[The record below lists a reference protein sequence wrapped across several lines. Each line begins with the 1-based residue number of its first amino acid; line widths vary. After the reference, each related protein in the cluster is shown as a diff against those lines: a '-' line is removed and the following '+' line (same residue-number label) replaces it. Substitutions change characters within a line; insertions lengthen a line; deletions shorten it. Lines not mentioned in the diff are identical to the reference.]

1 MGLTIFTDTNI
12 WFSALYGSDNCE
24 KILKA
29 HLAGRVKIMIS
40 EGVLT
45 ELIRTVKTKA
55 PHTLKTL
62 EKLLKISP
70 PIISRKV
77 VNVPRKYLNLADGK
91 DLPILLAAHEAGVK
105 IFVTGNIKDFNQA
118 LIEKKFGIKIITPK
132 QAVQLLNL

>member
-1 MGLTIFTDTNI
+1 MGLTIFTDTNV

-24 KILKA
+24 KILQA
-29 HLAGRVKIMIS
+29 HLEGKVKIAIS

-55 PHTLKTL
+55 PHTLKIL
-62 EKLLKISP
+62 EKLLRISP
-70 PIISRKV
+70 PTISRKV
-77 VNVPRKYLNLADGK
+77 VSAPRKYLNLADSK
-91 DLPILLAAHEAGVK
+91 DLPILLAAHEAGIK

-118 LIEKKFGIKIITPK
+118 LVEKKLGIKIITTK